1 MEHLPQGY
9 ILKNGAKPLHGFKY
23 DHFLDGHGFINR
35 IKVSPRGFEYKGI
48 RQKTYH
54 YQKEKNAKRILF
66 RGLGTNA
73 DNNLFLNN
81 FSNIALLKYE
91 DDKVLSLGEGG
102 IPYEI
107 DINTGETL
115 GSMKIGNIPQ
125 CIIERLPYIPISP
138 HPKKHKGDMYN
149 LSCFNYGL
157 NIIINNVIVHTE
169 LFPFGKSFYL
179 HDFKITES
187 WFVIFLNS
195 IELNFYD
202 AYFTDKTIFESV
214 NFNDGNTILLID
226 KSTFKCRYIQL
237 KPEHDMSTL
246 HIAHAFEHYRDK
258 IDIYASLNKKL
269 QLMSVKSPYDFN
281 GCFLHK
287 ITVNLNPV
295 TEDYTCHKLTEISGE
310 MPIVVNNRIFL
321 INKHTLLYYDIVKND
336 VKSMHIDDAI
346 LEEPCV
352 CDEIMYLI
360 GHMTNKTKIMCINVV
375 TFELIYEHIF
385 DFNIPYGYH
394 GLFLQRDFSYE

>member
-1 MEHLPQGY
+1 MEYLPQGY
-9 ILKNGAKPLHGFKY
+9 ILKNGVKPLHGFKY
-23 DHFLDGHGFINR
+23 DHPLDGHGFINR

-54 YQKEKNAKRILF
+54 YKKEKDAQRILF

-81 FSNIALLKYE
+81 FSNVALLKYE

-102 IPYEI
+102 IPYVI
-107 DINTGETL
+107 DVDTCETE
-115 GSMKIGNIPQ
+115 GSMKIGNFPQ
-125 CIIERLPYIPISP
+125 CIIERLPYIPLSP
-138 HPKKHKGDMYN
+138 HPTEHNGDIYN
-149 LSCFNYGL
+149 LSCFNYGF
-157 NIIINNVIVHTE
+157 NIMINNAIVHTE
-169 LFPFGKSFYL
+169 MFPIGTSFYF
-179 HDFKITES
+179 HDFKITEN

-195 IELNFYD
+195 VDLDFYG
-202 AYFTDKTIFESV
+202 AYFTDKTIFESI

-226 KSTFKCRYIQL
+226 KFTFKAKYIKL
-237 KPEHDMSTL
+237 KPEHDMCTL
-246 HIAHAFEHYRDK
+246 HIAHVFEHYREK
-258 IDIYASLNKKL
+258 IDIYASLSEKL
-269 QLMSVKSPYDFN
+269 QLASVKTPYDFH

-287 ITVNLNPV
+287 ITVNLHTV
-295 TEDYTCHKLTEISGE
+295 TEDYTCHKLTEIDGE

-321 INKHTLLYYDIVKND
+321 INKHTLFYYDIVKND
-336 VKSMHIDDAI
+336 VRSMHIDDAI

-352 CDEIMYLI
+352 CDEILYLI

-375 TFELIYEHIF
+375 TFELIYEHVF

-394 GLFLQRDFSYE
+394 GLFLQRDFSSE